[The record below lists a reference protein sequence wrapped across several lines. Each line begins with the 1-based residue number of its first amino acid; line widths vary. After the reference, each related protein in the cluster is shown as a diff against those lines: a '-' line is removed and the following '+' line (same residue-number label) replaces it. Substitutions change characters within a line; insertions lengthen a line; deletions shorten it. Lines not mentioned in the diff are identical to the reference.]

1 VVVAN
6 YFARIFYRNA
16 INIGLPA
23 VEVGAHEIAAGNKL
37 EVDLDAGLVIDH
49 TTGRTYRATVMPE
62 VMVRI
67 LSAGGLVN
75 YLRQQGD
82 YV

>member
-16 INIGLPA
+16 INIGLPV
-23 VEVGAHEIAAGNKL
+23 VEVGQHQIKDGHEV
-37 EVDLDAGLVIDH
+37 EVDLDRGLVVD
-49 TTGRTYRATVMPE
+49 RTSGERYQATKMPE

-67 LSAGGLVN
+67 LNAGGLVN
-75 YLRQQGD
+75 YLRQHGD
-82 YV
+82 YA